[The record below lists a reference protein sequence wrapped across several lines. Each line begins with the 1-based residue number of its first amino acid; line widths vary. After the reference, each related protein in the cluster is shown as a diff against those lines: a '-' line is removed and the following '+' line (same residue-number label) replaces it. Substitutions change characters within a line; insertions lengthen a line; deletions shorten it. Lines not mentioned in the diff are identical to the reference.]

1 MERLSKG
8 KLLKRMEDE
17 YGSMLGPSANSSVTN
32 SASTSKRHDL
42 PDSSSFPLR
51 LHSQSQACF
60 GFSCSSTSPDTLFDL
75 VAHLSC
81 AKNGF
86 AGGEVRR
93 AKNMLRSL

>member
-8 KLLKRMEDE
+8 KLLKRMEEE
-17 YGSMLGPSANSSVTN
+17 YGSMLGPSANASVPN

-51 LHSQSQACF
+51 LHSQSQAYF
-60 GFSCSSTSPDTLFDL
+60 GLFCSSPALDTLFDL
-75 VAHLSC
+75 VADLSC

-86 AGGEVRR
+86 AGGKVR
-93 AKNMLRSL
+93 